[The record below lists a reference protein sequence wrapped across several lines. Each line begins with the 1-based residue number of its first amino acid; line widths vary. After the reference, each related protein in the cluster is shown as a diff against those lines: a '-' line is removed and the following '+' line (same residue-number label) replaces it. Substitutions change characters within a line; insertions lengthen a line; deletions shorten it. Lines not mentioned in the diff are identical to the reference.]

1 MLFSC
6 VLLVTFVLP
15 KVTESCGPLNRD
27 LAPTELR
34 SLSELF
40 SELVSTVPPT
50 LIDLHNVDQAPTGG
64 PPTTSTITTVATQ
77 TTQTTSGPLELSL
90 DIDLVANSE
99 PTRTSTG
106 HNVDLAPTVG
116 PQTTS
121 GLLYINI
128 AATVSNNPNPRT
140 TCGP

>member
-1 MLFSC
+1 M
-6 VLLVTFVLP
+6 
-15 KVTESCGPLNRD
+15 
-27 LAPTELR
+27 
-34 SLSELF
+34 
-40 SELVSTVPPT
+40 
-50 LIDLHNVDQAPTGG
+50 DQAPTGG
-64 PPTTSTITTVATQ
+64 PPTTSTITTVAT
-77 TTQTTSGPLELSL
+77 TTSSIVYTTSNGPHNVDLTPTTTSSYRPSAGMLYKEFAPTDKMLLTTSGPLELSL